1 MARNARPT
9 SHPAHQSTRAAARAR
24 SPSHAHDEAAP
35 ATGARAHATHADPH
49 SPPHAEAAPATGAHA
64 HAPHAHSQ
72 LIVSR
77 PQGPAPGPS
86 ASLTPGTTTS
96 GLTLGGGGAGG
107 GTGGGVT
114 GGGAAGALGAP
125 TPAVSALVRQRVL
138 STVDPLGAAASSLPL
153 TTTRVAAVSNLFLG
167 IQQVRDT
174 VLELQNIFATPT
186 LPTLLV
192 GSLMQPAGAPGA
204 SLQVSFDPTSLGGSG
219 AVVTALTDASGTYQ
233 LSVPA
238 SVPMASGS
246 TLTLQVHGANG
257 YASVTIPTAQIAANG
272 LLGAATL
279 SENLYP
285 LPQSILAALLA
296 LVPPPPSNS
305 QPPPLTNPAQLPVV
319 TMGEDGNNLLTY
331 GANNSVD
338 RFPYQVF
345 FRLVEPRASIVSQAN
360 SFQIGNSFT
369 YLPVFA
375 TDQAI
380 ISSFALA
387 QPTTPQPNRIATRP
401 TPPRARSANGLMLA
415 PTAPPANPS
424 PEPGV
429 VTYVDR
435 VPVEQPLSIDGFREQ
450 LMGLQSDGT
459 FTGDETLPMAG
470 TLGLGYVL
478 DMSQRWTFQG
488 LALGDLVYS
497 LPLAPGEQQQVAI
510 FERTDT
516 STVAETETLSEE
528 EAQQQSALAD
538 TSTQATFNSAFQEAI
553 NGSSSFQ
560 TQSDSSS
567 WGSSCLFVSG
577 GAGSSSSSGVS
588 NQSLQGQR
596 DTTQQASQLTHSAA
610 ENQAAARRSAART
623 GMRVATASEAQSITT
638 TTITNHN
645 HTRALTMQYWEV
657 QRLYNVTAAI
667 DGLQLC
673 CLVPL
678 QVVRFMPPGQTLT
691 ISDPTAIQ
699 AAARPGIMARY
710 ANIIKHADVLAQA
723 LPRKFQ
729 YGMTLLQQFASDP
742 TAGVDTGGVVEDV
755 IQFTLTGTFLFC
767 EDIYVTVRTDR
778 GTRVGPVRFTNP
790 AQQIPSDTFASQDQV
805 MNWLIQE
812 RQPGSPGSPVALNAA
827 MALPP
832 SMNRSNVV
840 GFELSRNFRT
850 VSYMLLSPE
859 MAALQEMNALFGG
872 GTWVQQA
879 IQSTIGQNSS
889 ATVRTTITLTPSAL
903 EAALAGP
910 LLYQFTAGIEEL
922 QGDGTLTTVAN
933 EQYANDSLGAVQL
946 PAEPYPVPAIRLG
959 PVLRYQQLLEIEKM
973 AQHLVRNTV
982 QYSRAIWASLSPD
995 ERAILLEAYTIGV
1008 PSDGIQDASQMVP
1021 LLNCVENRVI
1031 GYFGNS
1037 MIMPFTMPD
1046 VLARSGAN
1054 GQSSADSGQ
1063 IEAALLAYHQ
1073 ASFSPPQS
1081 IIALPT
1087 RGVLG
1092 EGVLGNSPSAE
1103 KIDLTRFWNW
1113 QDSPSDTAPS
1123 ISPVSLPTG
1132 SPSLTA
1138 GLTAPNSLGQLPSLI
1153 NNVLTA
1159 PPPNTSLLQALGQN
1173 AASQQDFS
1181 SSLTGATQLAAL
1193 QQNSQNLANAARA
1206 DALSANQQLNSQAMA
1221 TVGNIVGA
1229 YFGNPNA
1236 GSSAASATQR
1246 SGSSAAGGSAAGGS
1260 AVGGGSAAGTGSAAG
1275 AKGGPGGASG
1285 QTGGAGGTQGGAG
1298 GTQGG
1303 AGGTQGGAGGTQ
1315 GGAGGTQ
1322 GGPSPGPGPGGPGGP
1337 APGS

>member
-1 MARNARPT
+1 MARRARPAQKPARG
-9 SHPAHQSTRAAARAR
+9 SRRSHELDPPPHKPEPAHAGPASRHPAE
-24 SPSHAHDEAAP
+24 PAAP
-35 ATGARAHATHADPH
+35 PHLARP
-49 SPPHAEAAPATGAHA
+49 
-64 HAPHAHSQ
+64 
-72 LIVSR
+72 V
-77 PQGPAPGPS
+77 GPAPAATRTLS
-86 ASLTPGTTTS
+86 PGLAGAAGV
-96 GLTLGGGGAGG
+96 GLTA
-107 GTGGGVT
+107 
-114 GGGAAGALGAP
+114 GGAAAAGAGATTT
-125 TPAVSALVRQRVL
+125 TPAVAQIARQRIL
-138 STVDPLGAAASSLPL
+138 STIDPLSATASSLGL
-153 TTTRVAAVSNLFLG
+153 TTNRVTAVSNLFLG
-167 IQQVRDT
+167 MQQVRDS
-174 VLELQNIFATPT
+174 VVQLQTILSTPT
-186 LPTLLV
+186 LPATLI
-192 GSLMQPAGAPGA
+192 GSLMQPGGAPGA
-204 SLQVSFDPTSLGGSG
+204 TLQVSFDPTSLGGSG
-219 AVVTALTDASGTYQ
+219 AVVTALSDQTGTFQ
-233 LSVPA
+233 LTPPANVPL
-238 SVPMASGS
+238 PSGS
-246 TLTLQVHGANG
+246 TLNLTVHGANG
-257 YASVTIPTAQIAANG
+257 YASVAIPAAQIAANG
-272 LLGAATL
+272 LLGVATL
-279 SENLYP
+279 SQNLYP

-296 LVPPPPSNS
+296 LAPPPPANS
-305 QPPPLTNPAQLPVV
+305 QPPALTNPAQLPSLS
-319 TMGEDGNNLLTY
+319 MGEDASSLLTY

-338 RFPYQVF
+338 QFPYQVF

-360 SFQIGNSFT
+360 SFQIGNLLS

-375 TDQAI
+375 TAEAVSAV
-380 ISSFALA
+380 SSSVALA
-387 QPTTPQPNRIATRP
+387 KPVAAPATRAAV
-401 TPPRARSANGLMLA
+401 PRGAA
-415 PTAPPANPS
+415 APPARHGVGLGPIAPPVDPS

-435 VPVEQPLSIDGFREQ
+435 VPIEQPLSIDGFREQ

-459 FTGDETLPMAG
+459 MTGDETLPMAG

-516 STVAETETLSEE
+516 SSVAESESLTEE
-528 EAQQQSALAD
+528 EAQQQTALAD
-538 TSTQATFNSAFQEAI
+538 TSTQATFDSAFQEAI

-577 GAGSSSSSGVS
+577 GGGSSSSSGVS

-596 DTTQQASQLTHSAA
+596 DTTQQAAQLTHSAA
-610 ENQAAARRSAART
+610 QNQAAARRSAART

-678 QVVRFMPPGQTLT
+678 QVVRFLGPGQPLT

-699 AAARPGIMARY
+699 AQGRAGIMARY
-710 ANIIKHADVLAQA
+710 ANIIKHMDVLAQA
-723 LPRKFQ
+723 LPRKFE

-742 TAGVDTGGVVEDV
+742 TASVDTGGVVEDV
-755 IQFTLTGTFLFC
+755 VQFSLSGTFVYC

-778 GTRVGPVRFTNP
+778 GTRVGPVRFSNP
-790 AQQIPSDTFASQDQV
+790 APQIPADTFASQDQV
-805 MNWLIQE
+805 VSWLTQQ
-812 RQPGSPGSPVALNAA
+812 RQPMSPGASVSLTAT

-840 GFELSRNFRT
+840 GFEISRSFRT
-850 VSYMLLSPE
+850 ASYMLLSPE

-889 ATVRTTITLTPSAL
+889 ATVRTTITLTPADL
-903 EAALAGP
+903 EAALTGP
-910 LLYQFTAGIEEL
+910 LLYNFSAAIEEL
-922 QGDGTLTTVAN
+922 QGDGSLTPAPN
-933 EQYANDSLGAVQL
+933 EQYANDSLGGVQL
-946 PAEPYPVPAIRLG
+946 PTEPYPVPAIRLG

-1008 PSDGIQDASQMVP
+1008 PPGGVTDASQMVP

-1046 VLARSGAN
+1046 VLTQGTSSVTSN
-1054 GQSSADSGQ
+1054 GVATGQAQADPGD

-1092 EGVLGNSPSAE
+1092 EGVLGSSPSAE

-1113 QDSPSDTAPS
+1113 QDSPADAAPS
-1123 ISPVSLPTG
+1123 ISPVTLPAG

-1159 PPPNTSLLQALGQN
+1159 PQPNTSLLQALGQN

-1193 QQNSQNLANAARA
+1193 QQNSQNLANSARS
-1206 DALSANQQLNSQAMA
+1206 DALAANQQLNSQAMA
-1221 TVGNIVGA
+1221 TVGNIVGT

-1236 GSSAASATQR
+1236 GSSAAAATQK
-1246 SGSSAAGGSAAGGS
+1246 SGSGSGATAGGTTAGGTT
-1260 AVGGGSAAGTGSAAG
+1260 AGGAKTGQSGGQTSSTPGQGPGGAGAGSAAGTQGAAG
-1275 AKGGPGGASG
+1275 ASP
-1285 QTGGAGGTQGGAG
+1285 GGAGGAASGPPA
-1298 GTQGG
+1298 
-1303 AGGTQGGAGGTQ
+1303 
-1315 GGAGGTQ
+1315 
-1322 GGPSPGPGPGGPGGP
+1322 GGPSGPSGP
-1337 APGS
+1337 AVGS